1 MTINKKLAIGT
12 AGVLA
17 VAGTGSALAAAGHG
31 KKSTT
36 RTAAIGAFD
45 HHGHPGFGGG
55 DNLAAAADYLGV
67 TSAALQTDLQSG
79 KTLAQVA
86 AATSG
91 KSTAGLVAALV
102 AHETT
107 EIKAAVT
114 AGRLTQAQADT
125 MIAGLTARFTAEVA
139 SAGPLHGPGDPGYG
153 PGHGPGDDLDAA
165 AAYLG
170 VSSTAL
176 QTDLQSGKTLA
187 QVASATSG
195 KSTAGLVAAL
205 VAHETTELNAAV
217 TAGRLT
223 QAQADTMIAGL
234 TARFTAAAASSGPL
248 HGPGGPGGPGDH
260 GGPGHGPSD
269 ELGAAASYLGVTSAA
284 LLADVQSGKTLAQ
297 VAAATSGKTTAG
309 LIAALVTHETAE
321 INAAVTAGRLTQ
333 AQADTMIAE
342 LTQRFTD
349 LANGVM
355 PAEGPR
361 GPHDGGGHRP

>member
-55 DNLAAAADYLGV
+55 DDFAAAAD
-67 TSAALQTDLQSG
+67 
-79 KTLAQVA
+79 
-86 AATSG
+86 
-91 KSTAGLVAALV
+91 
-102 AHETT
+102 
-107 EIKAAVT
+107 
-114 AGRLTQAQADT
+114 
-125 MIAGLTARFTAEVA
+125 
-139 SAGPLHGPGDPGYG
+139 
-153 PGHGPGDDLDAA
+153 
-165 AAYLG
+165 YLG

-234 TARFTAAAASSGPL
+234 TARFTDFASGVRP
-248 HGPGGPGGPGDH
+248 PGGMHDGMPGMHDGMPGG
-260 GGPGHGPSD
+260 
-269 ELGAAASYLGVTSAA
+269 
-284 LLADVQSGKTLAQ
+284 
-297 VAAATSGKTTAG
+297 
-309 LIAALVTHETAE
+309 
-321 INAAVTAGRLTQ
+321 
-333 AQADTMIAE
+333 M
-342 LTQRFTD
+342 
-349 LANGVM
+349 
-355 PAEGPR
+355 
-361 GPHDGGGHRP
+361 HDGMHDGMPGGHRP